1 MFTTNSAHRAYL
13 CGALWFSA
21 LAAAVVM
28 ALVCLAPDH
37 ADAHAAGAI
46 DPYGCH
52 SDHRKTGDYHCHRGR
67 YSGIEFSSKADMLE
81 KKKAGVTAE
90 ELRSGEHAAGEATA
104 GGEKKQESEWSL
116 LPRFGDDDNDDASA
130 DGEKKQKSK
139 WNLLSR
145 FGNDDDDAS
154 DQPSMHASNAGNG
167 GTAIVPKGLEQ
178 RLRTLKSLHAE
189 GLITDEEYER
199 KKLEILGD
207 L

>member
-1 MFTTNSAHRAYL
+1 MCTTHSLHRCYL
-13 CGALWFSA
+13 CGALWFST
-21 LAAAVVM
+21 LAAVVVA

-37 ADAHAAGAI
+37 AAAHAAGAL

-52 SDHRKTGDYHCHRGR
+52 SDHRKTRDYHCHRGR
-67 YSGIEFSSKADMLE
+67 YSGIEFTSKADMLE

-90 ELRSGEHAAGEATA
+90 ELRSGEYAEGEAAA
-104 GGEKKQESEWSL
+104 GGEKKPKSTWSL
-116 LPRFGDDDNDDASA
+116 LPRFG
-130 DGEKKQKSK
+130 G
-139 WNLLSR
+139 
-145 FGNDDDDAS
+145 DDDDDKAS
-154 DQPSMHASNAGNG
+154 DQPSMHASNSGNG
-167 GTAIVPKGLEQ
+167 DTAIVPKGVEQ